1 MGKLIRNGV
10 PYTDA
15 PGLADSMISTST
27 TAALTAKQGNL
38 LAKSIGQIEST
49 DIAVYAHAKD
59 SYFMWKGQYVR
70 ATALIG
76 AGGSI
81 SSSNTTVTSVSDEL
95 KNALDAFRALGI
107 AENTSF

>member
-10 PYTDA
+10 AYTDA
-15 PGLADSMISTST
+15 PALADSLISTST

-38 LAKSIGQIEST
+38 LAKDIGQIEST
-49 DIAVYAHAKD
+49 DIAVYAHALN

-70 ATALIG
+70 ATQAISV
-76 AGGSI
+76 GGSI
-81 SSSNTTVTSVSDEL
+81 SAVNTEVTSVSTEL